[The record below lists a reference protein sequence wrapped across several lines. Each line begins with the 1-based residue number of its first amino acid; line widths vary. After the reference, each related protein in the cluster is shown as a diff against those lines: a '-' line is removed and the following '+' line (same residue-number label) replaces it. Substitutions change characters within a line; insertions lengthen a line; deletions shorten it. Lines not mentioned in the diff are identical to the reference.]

1 MTTGIAESFNVVL
14 KNARDLPILQLI
26 EELRNLLQKWFA
38 NCKQQALLMTTEL
51 TIHHAQWRASCKV

>member
-1 MTTGIAESFNVVL
+1 MTTGIAESLNVVL
-14 KNARDLPILQLI
+14 KDGRDLPILQLI